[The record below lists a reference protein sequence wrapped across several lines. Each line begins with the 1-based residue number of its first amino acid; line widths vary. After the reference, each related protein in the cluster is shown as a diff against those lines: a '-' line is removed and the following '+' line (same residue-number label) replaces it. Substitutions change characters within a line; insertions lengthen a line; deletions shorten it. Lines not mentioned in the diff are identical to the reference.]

1 MRLFFYLS
9 LSICWTFAGIEYLH
23 SKKRY
28 KPSLVHLNISA
39 EKILLDHHFAP
50 RLSVPGLHKLL
61 ADDVVFS
68 TLKASAAMGYLAPEY
83 TNTGRFTE
91 KSDVFAFGI
100 VVLQVIT
107 GRRAV
112 THLKVG
118 TAAGDLED
126 LIEPNLGGAFLRTE
140 AANLAAVAAQ
150 CTNEAASQRPSME
163 AVVQQLGV

>member
-1 MRLFFYLS
+1 MCDINLLC
-9 LSICWTFAGIEYLH
+9 IAGIEYLH
-23 SKKRY
+23 SKKSN
-28 KPSLVHLNISA
+28 KPSLVHQNISA

-83 TNTGRFTE
+83 ANTGRFTE

-107 GRRAV
+107 GRRSV
-112 THLKVG
+112 SQLKVG
-118 TAAGDLED
+118 TAASDLD
-126 LIEPNLGGAFLRTE
+126 GLIDPNLGGVFSRTE
-140 AANLAAVAAQ
+140 AAKLIAVAAL
-150 CTNEAASQRPSME
+150 CTNEAASQRPAME
-163 AVVQQLGV
+163 AVVQQLSG

>member
-1 MRLFFYLS
+1 MYAVPIS
-9 LSICWTFAGIEYLH
+9 CVFAGVEYLH
-23 SKKRY
+23 SKKSN
-28 KPSLVHLNISA
+28 KPSLVHQNISA

-83 TNTGRFTE
+83 ANTGRFTE

-112 THLKVG
+112 SQ
-118 TAAGDLED
+118 AGDVEG
-126 LIEPNLGGAFLRTE
+126 LIDPNLGGVFSRTE
-140 AANLAAVAAQ
+140 AAKLAAVAAL
-150 CTNEAASQRPSME
+150 CTNETASQRPTME
-163 AVVQQLGV
+163 AVVQQLCG